1 MTLNALKKSVKAYIL
16 KTRIQG
22 LNHLK
27 IIEKNT
33 EDKAGNFKKFIFF
46 IFCIFVNIKT

>member
-16 KTRIQG
+16 KIRIQG
-22 LNHLK
+22 VNHLK

-33 EDKAGNFKKFIFF
+33 EVKAVNLRIMYILFF
-46 IFCIFVNIKT
+46 VFL

>member
-22 LNHLK
+22 LNYLK

-33 EDKAGNFKKFIFF
+33 EVKA
-46 IFCIFVNIKT
+46 VNLRIMYI